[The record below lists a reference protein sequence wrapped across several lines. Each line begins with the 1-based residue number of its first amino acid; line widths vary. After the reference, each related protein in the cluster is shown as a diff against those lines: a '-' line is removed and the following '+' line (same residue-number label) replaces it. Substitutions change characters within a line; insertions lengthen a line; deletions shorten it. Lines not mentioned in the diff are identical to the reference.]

1 MFSHIRLATKLHYE
15 ENMSKINDYLFEFRQ
30 YDHVSPSI
38 QQLSFAIGL
47 TEEEILE
54 SMEYADDAQYTIKAV
69 HM

>member
-1 MFSHIRLATKLHYE
+1 
-15 ENMSKINDYLFEFRQ
+15 MSKINDYLLEFRQ
-30 YDHVSPSI
+30 NDHVSPSI
-38 QQLSFAIGL
+38 QQLSYAIGL